1 MVDFVLIYKPYTI
14 SRESEHYWTMWKNIR
29 VFKQVIATK
38 NSNNVNMDNECLE
51 LNTHTNSTSAIIY
64 VTTTIIVTIFTYLL
78 LIRNMLRS

>member
-1 MVDFVLIYKPYTI
+1 MVNFVLVYKPYTI
-14 SRESEHYWTMWKNIR
+14 SRESEHYWTMYKNIR

-51 LNTHTNSTSAIIY
+51 LNTHTNSTSAI
-64 VTTTIIVTIFTYLL
+64 TTTIIVTIFTYLL